1 MLISQGTGHLTAW
14 LSIHRADLPQRAE
27 NCEETLILLLKV
39 FWVDY
44 AAPYSLWID

>member
-1 MLISQGTGHLTAW
+1 MLISQDQGRLTAW
-14 LSIHRADLPQRAE
+14 LSIRRVDLPQRAE
-27 NCEETLILLLKV
+27 NSKETLMLLLKV